1 MRRREGQVAAR
12 RVKVAAASAMTGG
25 LLAAAAFAMSH
36 GPAGHRETTLAS
48 AANVG
53 RERAEPSALR
63 VLSISP
69 GNSADPVTAA
79 DPVRVVFS
87 AALAPASPLPAF
99 SPAIS
104 GRWLAVG
111 GGALVFAPAAPL
123 RATTELTLRIPAG
136 SSGVRSA
143 AGAALAAPVT
153 AVFQAGGWSTLRLEQ
168 LLAQIGYLPLTWT
181 PDSDSGLPA
190 APGGGPVTVSYT
202 ERRAAADPVVSN
214 TGGGFSWRG
223 SYPSALTSL
232 WRPGQRGVI
241 LTGALMAFQA
251 DHGLPMT
258 GAVSPRLW
266 RALLRAAVRGERNP
280 LGYSYALADQA
291 RPETLTVWHDGQV
304 VVRGLASTGTAVT
317 PTVLGTFPV
326 YLRNRF
332 QVMRGLMP
340 DGSPYADPV
349 QFVSYF
355 HGDYAVHS
363 MNRPSFGWPQSL
375 GCVELPLSVARRV
388 WPYLTYGSLVTVTD
402 RPASTSGS
410 RLRSRVGPIDAPNS
424 ANLLRSL

>member
-1 MRRREGQVAAR
+1 VAAA
-12 RVKVAAASAMTGG
+12 RVKVAAAGALTGAVVT
-25 LLAAAAFAMSH
+25 AATAVAMSH
-36 GPAGHRETTLAS
+36 GKDGHHETTVAS
-48 AANVG
+48 AASVG
-53 RERAEPSALR
+53 RARAEPALR

-87 AALAPASPLPAF
+87 AAPAPASPLPTF
-99 SPAIS
+99 SPAVA
-104 GRWLAVG
+104 GRWQAAG
-111 GGALVFAPAAPL
+111 GGALVFTPAAPL
-123 RATTELTLRIPAG
+123 PPAAELTLRIPAG
-136 SSGVRSA
+136 SAGVRSA
-143 AGAALAAPVT
+143 AGAVLAAPAT

-168 LLAQIGYLPLTWT
+168 LLAQLGYLPLTWI
-181 PDSDSGLPA
+181 PDNDSGLRA
-190 APGGGPVTVSYT
+190 APDGGPVTVSYRQ
-202 ERRAAADPVVSN
+202 RREPVVTN

-223 SYPSALTSL
+223 SYPRALTSL
-232 WRPGQRGVI
+232 WRPGQPSVI
-241 LTGALMAFQA
+241 LTGAIMAFQA

-258 GAVSPRLW
+258 GTSTRRLW
-266 RALLRAAVRGERNP
+266 RALLSAVARGERDSH
-280 LGYSYALADQA
+280 GYSYALAEQA
-291 RPETLTVWHDGQV
+291 HPETLTVWHDGQV
-304 VVRGLASTGTAVT
+304 VARGLANTGTAMT

-340 DGSPYADPV
+340 DGSRYADPV

-375 GCVELPLSVARRV
+375 GCVELPLSVARQV

-402 RPASTSGS
+402 
-410 RLRSRVGPIDAPNS
+410 
-424 ANLLRSL
+424 

>member
-1 MRRREGQVAAR
+1 VAAA
-12 RVKVAAASAMTGG
+12 RVKVAAAGALTGAVV
-25 LLAAAAFAMSH
+25 AAATAVAMSH
-36 GPAGHRETTLAS
+36 GTAGHRETTLAS

-53 RERAEPSALR
+53 RARAEPAALR

-87 AALAPASPLPAF
+87 AAPAPASPLPTF
-99 SPAIS
+99 SPAVA
-104 GRWLAVG
+104 GRWHAAG
-111 GGALVFAPAAPL
+111 GGALVFTPAAPL
-123 RATTELTLRIPAG
+123 PPATELTLRIPAG
-136 SSGVRSA
+136 SAGVRSA
-143 AGAALAAPVT
+143 AGAMLAAPAT

-168 LLAQIGYLPLTWT
+168 LLAQLGYLPLTWT
-181 PDSDSGLPA
+181 PDNDSGLPA
-190 APGGGPVTVSYT
+190 VPGGEPVTVSDSQ
-202 ERRAAADPVVSN
+202 RRGPVATN

-223 SYPSALTSL
+223 SYPPALTSL
-232 WRPGQRGVI
+232 WRPGQPGVV

-258 GAVSPRLW
+258 ATITRRLW
-266 RALLRAAVRGERNP
+266 RALLRAVARGERDP
-280 LGYSYALADQA
+280 HGYSYALADQA

-332 QVMRGLMP
+332 QVMRGRRP
-340 DGSPYADPV
+340 DGGRYADPV
-349 QFVSYF
+349 RFVSYF

-375 GCVELPLSVARRV
+375 GCVELPLSVARQV

-402 RPASTSGS
+402 
-410 RLRSRVGPIDAPNS
+410 
-424 ANLLRSL
+424 

>member
-1 MRRREGQVAAR
+1 MAAA
-12 RVKVAAASAMTGG
+12 RVKVAAAGALTGAVV
-25 LLAAAAFAMSH
+25 AAATAVAISH
-36 GPAGHRETTLAS
+36 GTAGHRETTLAS
-48 AANVG
+48 AANVA
-53 RERAEPSALR
+53 RERAEPATLR

-69 GNSADPVTAA
+69 GNSADPVTAD

-87 AALAPASPLPAF
+87 AAPAPASPLPTF
-99 SPAIS
+99 SPAVA
-104 GRWLAVG
+104 GRWHAAG
-111 GGALVFAPAAPL
+111 GGALVFTPAVPL
-123 RATTELTLRIPAG
+123 PPATELTLRIPAG
-136 SSGVRSA
+136 SAGVRSA
-143 AGAALAAPVT
+143 AGAVLAAPAT

-168 LLAQIGYLPLTWT
+168 LLAQLGYLPLTWT

-190 APGGGPVTVSYT
+190 APGSGPVTVSYSQ
-202 ERRAAADPVVSN
+202 RRGAAGAVVIN

-223 SYPSALTSL
+223 SYPPALTSL
-232 WRPGQRGVI
+232 WQPGRPGVV

-251 DHGLPMT
+251 EHGLPMT
-258 GAVSPRLW
+258 ATITRRLW
-266 RALLRAAVRGERNP
+266 RALLRAVARGERNP
-280 LGYSYALADQA
+280 RGYSYALADQA

-340 DGSPYADPV
+340 DGSSYADPV

-355 HGDYAVHS
+355 HGDYGVHS

-375 GCVELPLSVARRV
+375 GCVELPLSVARQV
-388 WPYLTYGSLVTVTD
+388 WPYLTYGSLVTVT
-402 RPASTSGS
+402 G
-410 RLRSRVGPIDAPNS
+410 
-424 ANLLRSL
+424 